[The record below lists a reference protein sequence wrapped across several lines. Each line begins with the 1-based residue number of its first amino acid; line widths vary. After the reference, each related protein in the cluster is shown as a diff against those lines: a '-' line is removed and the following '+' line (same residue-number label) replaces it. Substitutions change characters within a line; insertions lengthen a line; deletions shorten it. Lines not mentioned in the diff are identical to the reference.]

1 MPEGLTQELTVRDS
15 LARALIEVMTPPG
28 QMERTLDL
36 VMQATPQGIL
46 RLAVFTGAPRA
57 PMSATSG
64 ELWGRLGEALE
75 LLRTLDE
82 NPWSQAELGPSE
94 CVLPSAAAAEGQ
106 SYREQA
112 AALRRSPGL
121 NLEAGLRTDFGDEPI
136 EDGLPG
142 AYLGLSMEFLQSGF
156 FENRKLGEVFRLR
169 AEAAAVRA
177 TIDRI
182 ARTNQ
187 CRVQMSDA
195 SMVPLTRT
203 LLEEKSAVMNELA
216 VAYREAYLSGAV
228 YLDEVLESEQE
239 VARTRIELAALP
251 VEASPMGDAGS
262 VGFPPVVELDLEEI
276 VRLIGADANA
286 ERLLALEER
295 EARMSRDAGDDTRLR
310 LYLRYGFRPDNTG
323 QDRVSAG
330 VIFRR
335 PLFQSKNAGL
345 DAELE
350 AERRGANAQR
360 QDRVTATRGAYDRF
374 HNQMVRTVRQ
384 HYVYL
389 ENFER
394 VRRSSAGWSVEPNAS
409 DLGIALG
416 RLTDLYNSALDRAA
430 ALREL
435 YRAGAQV
442 FVVAQQ
448 PHDPD
453 LFQPVA
459 LPGPDYRGRE
469 GTRALY
475 VWSDAFNRLDNRY
488 LMELLKAKG
497 FQRVV
502 LSIGRTVEPG
512 KLAGFMSAAQDQGL
526 EVEQALSTNA
536 WLEPERREGVT
547 ARVAA
552 LELFGGGLHLD
563 IEPQALEGFEENPE
577 VLLEAYLDVVVRAR
591 VATGPSVPLSVSVPI
606 WWPPAIYRRLDQTVD
621 RFYLMAYGQAQA
633 AALAERL
640 RRSVAG
646 IDPEKLVLVLRPSDF
661 RSEWEMDSVYT
672 AVSDAAGVRSGA
684 VHDLAGYLALIEAQR

>member
-1 MPEGLTQELTVRDS
+1 MSHVRWSVEPNASDLGIALGRLTDLYNSALDRAAALRELY
-15 LARALIEVMTPPG
+15 RA
-28 QMERTLDL
+28 
-36 VMQATPQGIL
+36 
-46 RLAVFTGAPRA
+46 AVFTGAPRA

-82 NPWSQAELGPSE
+82 NSWSQAELGPSE

-203 LLEEKSAVMNELA
+203 LLEEKSAVMNEL
-216 VAYREAYLSGAV
+216 
-228 YLDEVLESEQE
+228 
-239 VARTRIELAALP
+239 
-251 VEASPMGDAGS
+251 
-262 VGFPPVVELDLEEI
+262 
-276 VRLIGADANA
+276 
-286 ERLLALEER
+286 
-295 EARMSRDAGDDTRLR
+295 
-310 LYLRYGFRPDNTG
+310 
-323 QDRVSAG
+323 
-330 VIFRR
+330 
-335 PLFQSKNAGL
+335 
-345 DAELE
+345 
-350 AERRGANAQR
+350 
-360 QDRVTATRGAYDRF
+360 
-374 HNQMVRTVRQ
+374 
-384 HYVYL
+384 
-389 ENFER
+389 
-394 VRRSSAGWSVEPNAS
+394 
-409 DLGIALG
+409 
-416 RLTDLYNSALDRAA
+416 
-430 ALREL
+430 
-435 YRAGAQV
+435 
-442 FVVAQQ
+442 
-448 PHDPD
+448 
-453 LFQPVA
+453 
-459 LPGPDYRGRE
+459 
-469 GTRALY
+469 
-475 VWSDAFNRLDNRY
+475 
-488 LMELLKAKG
+488 
-497 FQRVV
+497 
-502 LSIGRTVEPG
+502 
-512 KLAGFMSAAQDQGL
+512 
-526 EVEQALSTNA
+526 
-536 WLEPERREGVT
+536 
-547 ARVAA
+547 
-552 LELFGGGLHLD
+552 
-563 IEPQALEGFEENPE
+563 EENPE

-591 VATGPSVPLSVSVPI
+591 VAAGPSVPLSVSVPI

-672 AVSDAAGVRSGA
+672 AVSDAAGIRSGA
-684 VHDLAGYLALIEAQR
+684 VHDLAGYLAPEPVNDNGTLYGIN